1 MGGEGMDIPKAITE
15 AIQKELAR
23 AKAKFPWW
31 PVDPIHA
38 AAIVNEEAGELIQ
51 AALQFTYEEGTH
63 SAMFDEAVQV
73 AAMAIRFIENT
84 PEYREVKSKRTRF
97 SAE

>member
-1 MGGEGMDIPKAITE
+1 MDIPRAITE

-51 AALQFTYEEGTH
+51 AALQFTYEKGPH
-63 SAMFDEAVQV
+63 VAMFNEAMQV
-73 AAMAIRFIENT
+73 AAMAIRFMENIM
-84 PEYREVKSKRTRF
+84 EYKEVESKTTRS